1 MIDTFKDFIGQNWL
15 STSISIG
22 AVVYAIYEARRRRGP
37 MLAYQFTGQRLIGT
51 KRNRLPEEVQ
61 IIFAGVPVKNLTQTQ
76 LIIWNNGDAP
86 LRSDDVP
93 DHDPISFS
101 FGSGSQVLLAEVV
114 KISRDVNRIETQFI
128 AGESNNISLKFG
140 FLDKDDGALIS
151 VWHNSDDPMP
161 DVSGTIL
168 GQKSGPVSYGRI
180 LKFKQPI
187 GPMRP
192 SKPSEKLFFDL
203 AQTTQP
209 YLYSAM
215 PITAVVVGLL
225 ALALPFAAE
234 SGFPLIPV
242 FPVMSQESGY
252 LLFAFGATYL
262 GVGLF
267 MLHMKRRRFP
277 EELTPDE
284 FLSGKPQDDL
294 TQTSPPVA
302 AGSV

>member
-15 STSISIG
+15 STSISIA

-61 IIFAGVPVKNLTQTQ
+61 IVFAGVPVKNLSQTQ

-86 LRSDDVP
+86 LRSDDIP

-101 FGSGSQVLLAEVV
+101 FGSGAQVLLAEVV
-114 KISRDVNRIETQFI
+114 KITREVNRIETQFI

-151 VWHNSDDPMP
+151 VWHNGEDPMP

-168 GQKSGPVSYGRI
+168 GQKSGPVSYGRF
-180 LKFKQPI
+180 LTFNQPI

-203 AQTTQP
+203 AQTAQP
-209 YLYSAM
+209 YVYSAV
-215 PITAVVVGLL
+215 PLTAVVVGSI
-225 ALALPFAAE
+225 ALALPFAAK
-234 SGFPLIPV
+234 SGLPLMPAI
-242 FPVMSQESGY
+242 
-252 LLFAFGATYL
+252 
-262 GVGLF
+262 
-267 MLHMKRRRFP
+267 
-277 EELTPDE
+277 
-284 FLSGKPQDDL
+284 
-294 TQTSPPVA
+294 
-302 AGSV
+302 